1 VFCPD
6 IAIKIE
12 LTLQGIPDSPRRNA
26 VIQSAR
32 TAALRSTALSLC
44 LSLLLAL
51 GLVPTTGIPVF
62 AETALDTSKS
72 DAAAKPRVV
81 KPATDKKAA
90 TDKKPEA
97 AKKPQ
102 ATKQATKSDVA
113 KPQSGKT
120 QAKTEAGKAHETK
133 PDAAKSSAA
142 KSQTAKSQSDKKSSG
157 AEKAGRSDTKTHTE
171 AHGAGEAS
179 SKAKPGKTADKNEGK
194 SASKSDGNANSKS
207 ETRTAS
213 GPEAR
218 RSGRGGA
225 PLAIA
230 PAGIEAASRA
240 HAKLPPAPKPTVPAA
255 VAATSSTS
263 QADTEALA
271 NVIDLVRKHRPDEAT
286 QAEAAISDPVAM
298 KLAEWIILRSEDNN
312 ASVERYRAFISAN
325 PSWPSQIFLRRRLEA
340 ALWDDH
346 RDDSVVWSWF
356 ENESPVSAKGKF
368 ALARV
373 LIGRGERA
381 NAERLIRDAWRN
393 DGMSEET
400 ENTALD
406 LFGAL
411 LSPGDQ
417 KARMDLFLYGTD
429 QEAAALRAARRL
441 GSDQVTLAKARIA
454 SNHKAPNSGALLEQV
469 PRELRGDAGYIFSK
483 IQSLRRDEKFVEA
496 AELMMSAPR
505 DPGRIYNVDEWWIE
519 RRLLARKMLDVN
531 EIRTAYLIARDAA
544 LPARD
549 IYKTE
554 QEFTAGWIALRF
566 LNDPAT
572 ASQHFARIGVG
583 SVNPTAL
590 ARAGYWQGR
599 AAEAA
604 GRTQDARAA
613 YNAAAEQSTSYYGQ
627 LARAK
632 LGLPQI
638 QLNGAPPGRGRG
650 IERLEIVRA
659 VQLLYALNER
669 ELAIP
674 IFGDMGDNGDPDA
687 LVGLGE
693 VASRNGDARGML
705 LLGKA
710 ALNRG
715 LPFDFYAYPVN
726 GIPPFRSI
734 GPEVEQSVIFAIARQ
749 ESAFNPAVVSPAQ
762 AYGLMQVTPD
772 AGKYVC
778 KKYGVNFDLGRMKS
792 DSVYNAALGA
802 AELGGLLEDYRG
814 SYIMTFA
821 AYNAGRGSVKKWI
834 DRYGDPRDPRVDAV
848 DWVEQIP
855 FSETRNY
862 VQRIMENL
870 QVYRARFGGGT
881 RLQIEADL
889 HRGAVE

>member
-1 VFCPD
+1 M
-6 IAIKIE
+6 
-12 LTLQGIPDSPRRNA
+12 RM
-26 VIQSAR
+26 
-32 TAALRSTALSLC
+32 
-44 LSLLLAL
+44 LLAL
-51 GLVPTTGIPVF
+51 WVAMAIGLSLTTGLPAA
-62 AETALDTSKS
+62 AET
-72 DAAAKPRVV
+72 
-81 KPATDKKAA
+81 PA
-90 TDKKPEA
+90 P
-97 AKKPQ
+97 
-102 ATKQATKSDVA
+102 
-113 KPQSGKT
+113 
-120 QAKTEAGKAHETK
+120 
-133 PDAAKSSAA
+133 PDAAKSNASRADLSKAAEAKSAKSKSTKPQSVKSETAKPKVATSQAANPDATKSSNKKSELA
-142 KSQTAKSQSDKKSSG
+142 KSQAAKPETAKL
-157 AEKAGRSDTKTHTE
+157 ET
-171 AHGAGEAS
+171 
-179 SKAKPGKTADKNEGK
+179 AKPKVR
-194 SASKSDGNANSKS
+194 KS
-207 ETRTAS
+207 ETTAPKTPAAGNAGPADGKANSAKTATKSATKNTAS
-213 GPEAR
+213 RAP
-218 RSGRGGA
+218 SG
-225 PLAIA
+225 IQ
-230 PAGIEAASRA
+230 AASRQ
-240 HAKLPPAPKPTVPAA
+240 HATLPPPPARKPSIPAA

-263 QADTEALA
+263 QADTDALE
-271 NVIDLVRKHRPDEAT
+271 NVIDLIRKHSPGDAT
-286 QAEAAISDPVAM
+286 QVEAGISDPVAK
-298 KLAEWIILRSEDNN
+298 KLAEWIILRSDNN
-312 ASVERYRAFISAN
+312 GASVERYRAFIAAN
-325 PSWPSQIFLRRRLEA
+325 PSWPSQSFLRRRLEA

-346 RDDSVVWSWF
+346 REDAAVWSWF
-356 ENESPVSAKGKF
+356 ENESPLSAKGKL

-381 NAERLIRDAWRN
+381 NAERLVRDAWRS
-393 DGMSEET
+393 DPMSEET
-400 ENTALD
+400 ENAALD
-406 LFGAL
+406 QFGAL
-411 LSPGDQ
+411 LTPGDQ
-417 KARMDLFLYGTD
+417 KARMDFMLYGTE
-429 QEAAALRAARRL
+429 QEGAALRAAKRL
-441 GSDQVTLAKARIA
+441 GSGEVALAKARMA
-454 SNHKAPNSGALLEQV
+454 SNHKAGNARSLLEAV
-469 PRELRGDAGYIFSK
+469 PGELRGDAGYMFAR
-483 IQSLRRDEKFVEA
+483 IQLLRREEKFAEA
-496 AELMMSAPR
+496 AQLMMSAPK

-566 LNDPAT
+566 LTDPAT

-604 GRTQDARAA
+604 GRTQEARAA
-613 YNAAAEQSTSYYGQ
+613 YSAAAEQSTSYYGQ

-638 QLNGAPPGRGRG
+638 DLNGAPTARGRG
-650 IERLEIVRA
+650 IERLEVVRA
-659 VQLLYALNER
+659 VQLLYALDER
-669 ELAIP
+669 EMAIP
-674 IFGDMGDNGDPDA
+674 ILGDMGDNGDPDV

-693 VASRNGDARGML
+693 LASRNGDARGML

-726 GIPPFRSI
+726 GIPPFKSI
-734 GPEVEQSVIFAIARQ
+734 GPDVEQSVIFAIARQ

-772 AGKYVC
+772 AGRYVC
-778 KKYGVNFDLGRMKS
+778 KKYGANFDLGRMKN
-792 DSVYNAALGA
+792 DPVYNATLGA

-834 DRYGDPRDPRVDAV
+834 DRYGDPRDPKVDAV